1 MNYKLIELHLDSAIE
16 GYLREIMQL
25 REMRTKGLIS
35 AQVFEAATAP
45 LLSAVDEVNG
55 LLKEVKKASKKPEL
69 QTTES

>member
-55 LLKEVKKASKKPEL
+55 LLKEVKKAAKKPEL